1 MAFQPTQRD
10 LDLGVALK
18 AARTAAGLN
27 QEEVADRLGISQAKV
42 SRFETARQ
50 EIPRDRLEELLD
62 LYQPEPELRGH
73 LDSMAT
79 PPDVDDADDHASP
92 NRDFMAMKQAEKD
105 ALEIRSA
112 YGEGIPRQLQADQYM
127 LVQSAKAGIVTSEAR
142 LLAEKRQRER
152 LLSRE
157 RPPRYFQLLSESSL
171 YRIPGGTLELRQE
184 QARHLLTLVEKYPQL
199 SVQVV
204 TFDADLAHFNNMTV
218 LKFADARKNVVY
230 LPNDRY
236 GKLHRQP
243 TADTFETQW
252 EKMRRVA
259 LDEEDSKKFIHDIAR
274 FGQAR

>member
-10 LDLGVALK
+10 LNLGAALR

-27 QEEVADRLGISQAKV
+27 QEQVAERLGLSQAKV

-50 EIPRDRLEELLD
+50 EIPRFRMEELVD
-62 LYQPEPELRGH
+62 LYRPAPDLLAELES
-73 LDSMAT
+73 LAT
-79 PPDVDDADDHASP
+79 PPDVDDTDHPSP
-92 NRDFMAMKQAEKD
+92 NRDFMALKQAEQD

-152 LLSRE
+152 LLSRDQ
-157 RPPRYFQLLSESSL
+157 PPRYFQLLSESSL
-171 YRIPGGTLELRQE
+171 YRVPGGTPELRRE
-184 QARHLLTLVEKYPQL
+184 QARHLLSLVEKYQQL
-199 SVQVV
+199 CLQVV

-218 LKFADARKNVVY
+218 LSFADRRRNVVY

-243 TADTFETQW
+243 TADKVEIQW

-259 LDEEDSKKFIHDIAR
+259 LSEEESQKFIHEIAR
-274 FGQAR
+274 SGQTR

>member
-10 LDLGVALK
+10 LDLGAALK
-18 AARTAAGLN
+18 SARAGAGLN
-27 QEEVADRLGISQAKV
+27 QEEVGERLGISQAKV

-50 EIPRDRLEELLD
+50 EIPRHRLEELLD
-62 LYQPEPELRGH
+62 LYQPAPELRVEIES
-73 LDSMAT
+73 LAM
-79 PPDVDDADDHASP
+79 PPDVDDADDASP

-127 LVQSAKAGIVTSEAR
+127 LVQSAKAGIATSEAR

-152 LLSRE
+152 LLSRD
-157 RPPRYFQLLSESSL
+157 RPPRYYQLLSESSL
-171 YRIPGGTLELRQE
+171 YRVPGGTLGLRQE
-184 QARHLLTLVEKYPQL
+184 QARHLLFLIDEYPQL
-199 SVQVV
+199 SLQVV

-218 LKFADARKNVVY
+218 LKFSDRRKNLVY

-243 TADTFETQW
+243 TADRFEAQW

-259 LDEEDSKKFIHDIAR
+259 LPEEESKKFIHDIAR